1 MNAKGKTA
9 AASLKTSLE
18 TLETPDK
25 GNAIK
30 LDVKKNAIK
39 LDVGEVI
46 IKD

>member
-9 AASLKTSLE
+9 AVSIKNRLE

-30 LDVKKNAIK
+30 LDVKKKCNQIRC
-39 LDVGEVI
+39 G
-46 IKD
+46 